1 MNCESGEESLKD
13 PRSNVASSAKSDGKT
28 LKMQNKM
35 VSLFIDPKRQSKNYR
50 LIKRTAK
57 IPKPE
62 RQSTMRDVRTAVLLE
77 GMKPRMPQ
85 GFGLDAVSGT
95 NNSTLIPYFTRLSKL
110 EEAAKIMSE
119 QEETKSHL
127 IKVPSDL
134 PQVIEQDLSPTGS
147 IEVQR

>member
-1 MNCESGEESLKD
+1 
-13 PRSNVASSAKSDGKT
+13 
-28 LKMQNKM
+28 MQNKM
-35 VSLFIDPKRQSKNYR
+35 VSLFIDPKRQSKNYK

-57 IPKPE
+57 IPKPV

-85 GFGLDAVSGT
+85 GFGLDSIPAT
-95 NNSTLIPYFTRLSKL
+95 NNSTLVPYFTRLSKL
-110 EEAAKIMSE
+110 EEAAKMISD
-119 QEETKSHL
+119 QEETKRQL

-134 PQVIEQDLSPTGS
+134 PRVIEQDLSPTGS